1 MDGFEVCKRI
11 KQNSRTSQIMILA
24 ITGYDNEENRARILA
39 AGADDYMAKPLNMN
53 TSLQR
58 VQNLLNRKEEIVTRI
73 GHQ

>member
-24 ITGYDNEENRARILA
+24 ITSYDNEENRARILA

-58 VQNLLNRKEEIVTRI
+58 VENLLNRKEEIVTRI
-73 GHQ
+73 SHQ

>member
-53 TSLQR
+53 ASLQR
-58 VQNLLNRKEEIVTRI
+58 VENLLNRKEEIVTRI

>member
-39 AGADDYMAKPLNMN
+39 AGADDYMAKPLNVN

-58 VQNLLNRKEEIVTRI
+58 VENLLNRKEEIVTRI
-73 GHQ
+73 SHQ

>member
-58 VQNLLNRKEEIVTRI
+58 VENLLNRKEEIVTRI